1 MATEDAK
8 KFLDAVDQNPD
19 LQAQVKGSFDQV
31 INTARQHGYNI
42 SKKDLSDEL
51 TRRWGMTNAPD
62 TDDVGPDTC
71 FLW

>member
-1 MATEDAK
+1 MAAQDAK
-8 KFLDAVDQNPD
+8 NFLDAVDQDPD

-31 INTARQHGYNI
+31 INTAQQHGYNV

-51 TRRWGMTNAPD
+51 TRRWGMTNAPS
-62 TDDVGPDTC
+62 TDDAGPDTC